1 MEIYAS
7 STTAAIDG
15 LPGRPFTDISLVVMS
30 RAINVPGTKC
40 FVKQNLYVYYFSA
53 AYIAHHDV

>member
-7 STTAAIDG
+7 GTTVAIDG
-15 LPGRPFTDISLVVMS
+15 LPGRPFTDRSLVVVS
-30 RAINVPGTKC
+30 RAIN
-40 FVKQNLYVYYFSA
+40 VKQNLYVYYFSA